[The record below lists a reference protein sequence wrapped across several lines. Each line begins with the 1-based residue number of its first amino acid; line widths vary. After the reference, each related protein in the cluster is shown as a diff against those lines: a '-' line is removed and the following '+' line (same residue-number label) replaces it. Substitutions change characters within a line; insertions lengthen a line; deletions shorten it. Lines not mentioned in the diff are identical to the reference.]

1 MPFDRAQAVD
11 LEVDPEQG
19 VHQLEMDLPR
29 ALVERAGVDDELTDL
44 GEGLAREVVALE
56 VAEPELELPLPRL
69 PDRVEVLQERG
80 DVALDA
86 LRHGSRAPTRR
97 SW

>member
-1 MPFDRAQAVD
+1 MPSKGYISSKWISHAR
-11 LEVDPEQG
+11 
-19 VHQLEMDLPR
+19 R
-29 ALVERAGVDDELTDL
+29 VERAGVDDVLADV

-56 VAEPELELPLPRL
+56 VAEAELELPLPLL
-69 PDRVEVLQERG
+69 PDRVEVLEERR

-86 LRHGSRAPTRR
+86 RRRGSRAPTRT